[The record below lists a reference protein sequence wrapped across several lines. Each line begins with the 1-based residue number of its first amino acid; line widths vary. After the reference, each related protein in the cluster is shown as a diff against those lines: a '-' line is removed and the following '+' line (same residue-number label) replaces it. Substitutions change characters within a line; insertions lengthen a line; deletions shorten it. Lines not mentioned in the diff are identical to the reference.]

1 MNLTCVDEV
10 DPMSITDVITAFG
23 VAVAALTF
31 LETVRRYL
39 RDQFQQQAA
48 RTREELQAIIG
59 DCGLFLHPLSQKYPY
74 PILHTATAITREF
87 CSRMGQS
94 PEPEDVHRLLENKEL
109 LRSICVDGWISSEQI
124 LRMMDIVEKLERK
137 ASSRNLQGRLLLIR
151 EATLL
156 LAGIVAEICSHESFY
171 TMLCQLELESN
182 CEDEVA
188 DILNTITIELQ
199 LGICKIFKE
208 KYKGKIE
215 RSLYF
220 IQKAANMFIDLTDQ
234 QLKHLSETEE
244 DHAHFLQ
251 KAANMFIG
259 LKARIQRYLVRTQ
272 EVQSTEI
279 DPYVMS
285 EDPMIKI
292 KHEGSPLNHF
302 KKVKKLL
309 DDVRQDIGDS
319 NYHKLRMLI
328 EPLKTMCEQLEKLPD
343 NVQEERVMANSY

>member
-1 MNLTCVDEV
+1 MRRRLTH
-10 DPMSITDVITAFG
+10 MLITDVITAFG
-23 VAVAALTF
+23 VVVATLTL

-48 RTREELQAIIG
+48 RTREELQAIVG
-59 DCGLFLHPLSQKYPY
+59 DCGLFLRPLNQKFPY
-74 PILHTATAITREF
+74 PILHTATAITKEF

-151 EATLL
+151 EAPLL

-220 IQKAANMFIDLTDQ
+220 IQKAANMFIDLTD
-234 QLKHLSETEE
+234 
-244 DHAHFLQ
+244 
-251 KAANMFIG
+251 
-259 LKARIQRYLVRTQ
+259 RIQRYLVRTQ

-292 KHEGSPLNHF
+292 KHEGSPLSHF
-302 KKVKKLL
+302 KKVKKILEE
-309 DDVRQDIGDS
+309 VRQDLGES
-319 NYHKLRMLI
+319 NYLKLRQLI
-328 EPLKTMCEQLEKLPD
+328 EPLKTMCEQLE
-343 NVQEERVMANSY
+343 EEHYYGPFQFILSRV

>member
-1 MNLTCVDEV
+1 
-10 DPMSITDVITAFG
+10 MSITDVITAFG

-59 DCGLFLHPLSQKYPY
+59 DCGLFLHPLNQQYPY
-74 PILHTATAITREF
+74 PILHTATAITKEF

-94 PEPEDVHRLLENKEL
+94 PEPEDVHRLLENKDL

-124 LRMMDIVEKLERK
+124 LRMMEIVEKLERK
-137 ASSRNLQGRLLLIR
+137 VTSRNLQGRLLLIR

-171 TMLCQLELESN
+171 KMLSQLKLESH
-182 CEDEVA
+182 CEDDVA
-188 DILNTITIELQ
+188 DLLNTITIELQ
-199 LGICKIFKE
+199 LGICKIFNE
-208 KYKGKIE
+208 KYKSKIE

-220 IQKAANMFIDLTDQ
+220 IQKAASMFIDLTDQ
-234 QLKHLSETEE
+234 QLEHLSEKEKE
-244 DHAHFLQ
+244 HAPIIQASDKMFMRLKDQIHRFL
-251 KAANMFIG
+251 G
-259 LKARIQRYLVRTQ
+259 GTQ
-272 EVQSTEI
+272 AVQSTEFE
-279 DPYVMS
+279 PYVMR
-285 EDPMIKI
+285 EDPIIKI

-309 DDVRQDIGDS
+309 DDVRQDLGEA
-319 NYHKLRMLI
+319 NYHKLHMLI
-328 EPLKTMCEQLEKLPD
+328 EPLKSMCEQLEKLPD
-343 NVQEERVMANSY
+343 YSIG

>member
-1 MNLTCVDEV
+1 
-10 DPMSITDVITAFG
+10 
-23 VAVAALTF
+23 
-31 LETVRRYL
+31 
-39 RDQFQQQAA
+39 
-48 RTREELQAIIG
+48 
-59 DCGLFLHPLSQKYPY
+59 
-74 PILHTATAITREF
+74 
-87 CSRMGQS
+87 MGQS

-151 EATLL
+151 EAPLL

-292 KHEGSPLNHF
+292 KHEGSPLSHF
-302 KKVKKLL
+302 KKVKKILEE
-309 DDVRQDIGDS
+309 VRQDLGES
-319 NYHKLRMLI
+319 NYLKLRQLI
-328 EPLKTMCEQLEKLPD
+328 EPLKTMCEQLEELPD
-343 NVQEERVMANSY
+343 NVQEELMMANSY

>member
-1 MNLTCVDEV
+1 
-10 DPMSITDVITAFG
+10 MSITDVITAFG

-31 LETVRRYL
+31 LVTVRRYL

-74 PILHTATAITREF
+74 PILHTATAITKEF

-171 TMLCQLELESN
+171 TMLCQLKLESN
-182 CEDEVA
+182 CEEEVV
-188 DILNTITIELQ
+188 DILNTITVELQ
-199 LGICKIFKE
+199 LGIC
-208 KYKGKIE
+208 
-215 RSLYF
+215 
-220 IQKAANMFIDLTDQ
+220 NMFIDLTDQ
-234 QLKHLSETEE
+234 QLEHLSETEE
-244 DHAHFLQ
+244 EHAHFIQ
-251 KAANMFIG
+251 AAGNMFMR
-259 LKARIQRYLVRTQ
+259 LKAQIQRFLVRTQ

-319 NYHKLRMLI
+319 NYHKLHMLI

-343 NVQEERVMANSY
+343 NVSEPFP